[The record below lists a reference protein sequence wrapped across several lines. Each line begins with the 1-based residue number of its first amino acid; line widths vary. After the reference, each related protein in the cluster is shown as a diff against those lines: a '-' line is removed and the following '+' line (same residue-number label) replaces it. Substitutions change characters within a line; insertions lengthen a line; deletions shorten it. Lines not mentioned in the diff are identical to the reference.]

1 MKYLCTLSDYGY
13 IHHGLALYDSLIET
27 TKDDFVLYYLTLDE
41 KIESKLKEL
50 NLPKIKIVT
59 LKELISKN
67 EDLSK
72 YSYKE
77 YQDFVWML
85 ASYFSNFLL
94 KNEPII
100 LFLSN
105 KDYIKKSNLQLLDFH
120 VSLELPIEIISFKE
134 IINILITKYN
144 FFKKSKIIIND
155 YEIDSNE
162 RSITKKKIKIK
173 LTEKE
178 LELILALKNN
188 NGLNKSYLLKSI
200 WKHSLD
206 LETHAFET
214 HLHRLRKKINK
225 YFKDKNFI
233 VEKNSLYYLTN

>member
-1 MKYLCTLSDYGY
+1 MNNIHLSILGSVPFSN
-13 IHHGLALYDSLIET
+13 ILNELEFNNILNSNNISNHYDKKILVKIL
-27 TKDDFVLYYLTLDE
+27 FVE
-41 KIESKLKEL
+41 
-50 NLPKIKIVT
+50 NLKIKEV
-59 LKELISKN
+59 KN
-67 EDLSK
+67 D
-72 YSYKE
+72 
-77 YQDFVWML
+77 
-85 ASYFSNFLL
+85 LL

-100 LFLSN
+100 LFSSN

-120 VSLELPIEIISFKE
+120 VSLELPIEILSFKE
-134 IINILITKYN
+134 ILNILINKYN

-162 RSITKKKIKIK
+162 RSITKKKIKVK

-233 VEKNSLYYLTN
+233 VEINSQYYLTH